1 MPNKKQIKPFW
12 ETKSLNQMTKREWE
26 SLCDGCGKCCLI
38 KLEDSDTKELFYTD
52 VACHLLDH
60 KTCQCKD
67 YKNRKKLVDDCLQ
80 LEVNDVEEFKWLP
93 KTCAYRLLHEGK
105 ELPNW
110 HYLIS
115 GDKNKIHKK
124 KMSVQNRVVSETE
137 VMEVAEHIVSWVE
150 GMDA

>member
-1 MPNKKQIKPFW
+1 MINENKFW

-60 KTCQCKD
+60 ETCQCKD

-80 LEVNDVEEFKWLP
+80 LEVNDVEDFKWLP
-93 KTCAYRLLHEGK
+93 ETCAYRLLHEGK
-105 ELPNW
+105 PLPNW
-110 HYLIS
+110 HYLVS
-115 GDKNKIHKK
+115 GDRNTLHKK

-137 VMEVAEHIVSWVE
+137 VLEVAERIVYWV
-150 GMDA
+150 

>member
-1 MPNKKQIKPFW
+1 MINENKFW

-60 KTCQCKD
+60 ETCQCKD

-80 LEVNDVEEFKWLP
+80 LEVNDVEDFKWLP
-93 KTCAYRLLHEGK
+93 ETCAYRLLHEGK
-105 ELPNW
+105 PLPNW

-115 GDKNKIHKK
+115 GDRNTLHKK

-137 VMEVAEHIVSWVE
+137 VLEVAERIVYWV
-150 GMDA
+150 